1 MKFNLFNCKAFR
13 KKKHVVQGGA
23 ILDQV
28 ISESCSPNNKVL
40 LYKLANY
47 KLGLC
52 LDYVIGSLS
61 FPPSATDRVEREWH
75 KRIMKI

>member
-13 KKKHVVQGGA
+13 KKKAVVQGGA

-28 ISESCSPNNKVL
+28 ISESCSPNNKIL

-47 KLGLC
+47 KLGN
-52 LDYVIGSLS
+52 
-61 FPPSATDRVEREWH
+61 
-75 KRIMKI
+75 